1 MQAPCLPGYP
11 FGMFNRTLAW
21 AAGLIAVLA
30 LAAGGYLTYAAA
42 QKRAQQRQIAEM
54 VRDTTDKLRQAL
66 APKPAAELV
75 TAIDA
80 NLKAARA
87 PRDPGL
93 ADAAEHYILGAREI
107 ARRRV
112 EAERLVRQAAASRQA
127 LAGHMARAA
136 RRSDG
141 WMRDALA
148 LKKRV
153 ETDYFELGVTLKA
166 TDDLL
171 FKLQDS
177 ERRLELR
184 VGSDSLLEAAVLASA
199 RKQAQDEARR
209 ATDELNQLRRI
220 GP

>member
-1 MQAPCLPGYP
+1 M
-11 FGMFNRTLAW
+11 NRTLAW
-21 AAGLIAVLA
+21 AVGLIAAVA
-30 LAAGGYLTYAAA
+30 LAVVGYLTYAGA

-54 VRDTTDKLRQAL
+54 VRDTTEKLRQAL
-66 APKPAAELV
+66 AAKPAPELV
-75 TAIDA
+75 AGIDA

-112 EAERLVRQAAASRQA
+112 DAERFARQAAASRQA

-136 RRSDG
+136 RRNDG

-148 LKKRV
+148 LKKKV
-153 ETDYFELGVTLKA
+153 ETDYFDLGVALKA
-166 TDDLL
+166 MDDLL
-171 FKLQDS
+171 FRLQDS
-177 ERRLELR
+177 EKRLEPR
-184 VGSDSLLEAAVLASA
+184 IGPDALLEAAAVAAA

>member
-1 MQAPCLPGYP
+1 MV
-11 FGMFNRTLAW
+11 NRTLAW
-21 AAGLIAVLA
+21 AAGLIAAVALA
-30 LAAGGYLTYAAA
+30 LVGYLMHAAG
-42 QKRAQQRQIAEM
+42 QKRVQQRHVAEM
-54 VRDTTDKLRQAL
+54 VRDTTEKLRQAL

-75 TAIDA
+75 AAIDA

-107 ARRRV
+107 TRRRV
-112 EAERLVRQAAASRQA
+112 ETERLARQAAASRQA

-136 RRSDG
+136 RRNDG

-153 ETDYFELGVTLKA
+153 ESDYFDLGVTLKA

-177 ERRLELR
+177 EKRLEPRL
-184 VGSDSLLEAAVLASA
+184 GTDSLLDASLLASA
-199 RKQAQDEARR
+199 RKQAQEEARR

>member
-1 MQAPCLPGYP
+1 MQAPCPPGYP

-30 LAAGGYLTYAAA
+30 LVVGGYLTYAAA
-42 QKRAQQRQIAEM
+42 QKRVQQRQVAEM
-54 VRDTTDKLRQAL
+54 VRDTTEKLQQAL
-66 APKPAAELV
+66 APKPAPELIA
-75 TAIDA
+75 AIDA

-87 PRDPGL
+87 PRDLAL

-112 EAERLVRQAAASRQA
+112 DAERLARQAAASRQA

-136 RRSDG
+136 HRNDG

-153 ETDYFELGVTLKA
+153 ETDYFELGITLKA
-166 TDDLL
+166 TDELL

-177 ERRLELR
+177 EKRLEPRL
-184 VGSDSLLEAAVLASA
+184 GSDSLLDASVVASA
-199 RKQAQDEARR
+199 RKQ
-209 ATDELNQLRRI
+209 
-220 GP
+220 

>member
-1 MQAPCLPGYP
+1 ML
-11 FGMFNRTLAW
+11 NRGLLW
-21 AAGLIAVLA
+21 AGGLIAVLA
-30 LAAGGYLTYAAA
+30 LALGGYLMYGAA
-42 QKRAQQRQIAEM
+42 QKRAQQRQVAEM
-54 VRDTTDKLRQAL
+54 VRDTTEKLRRAL

-75 TAIDA
+75 AAIDA
-80 NLKAARA
+80 NLKTARA

-112 EAERLVRQAAASRQA
+112 EAERLARQAAASRLA

-136 RRSDG
+136 HRNDG

-153 ETDYFELGVTLKA
+153 ETDYFDLGITLKA

-177 ERRLELR
+177 EKRLEPRL
-184 VGSDSLLEAAVLASA
+184 GTDSLLEAGAVASA
-199 RKQAQDEARR
+199 RKRAQDEARR

>member
-1 MQAPCLPGYP
+1 M
-11 FGMFNRTLAW
+11 NRTLAW
-21 AAGLIAVLA
+21 AVGLIAAVA
-30 LAAGGYLTYAAA
+30 LAVGGYLMYAAA

-54 VRDTTDKLRQAL
+54 VRDTTEKLRQAL
-66 APKPAAELV
+66 AAKPAAELV

-112 EAERLVRQAAASRQA
+112 DAERFARQAAASRQA

-136 RRSDG
+136 RRNDG

-148 LKKRV
+148 LKKKV
-153 ETDYFELGVTLKA
+153 ETDYFDLGVTLKA

-171 FKLQDS
+171 FRLQDS
-177 ERRLELR
+177 EKRLEPR
-184 VGSDSLLEAAVLASA
+184 IGTDALLEAAAVAAA

>member
-1 MQAPCLPGYP
+1 M
-11 FGMFNRTLAW
+11 NRTLAW
-21 AAGLIAVLA
+21 AVGLVAVVA
-30 LAAGGYLTYAAA
+30 LAVAGYLTYAAA
-42 QKRAQQRQIAEM
+42 QKRAQQRQVAEV
-54 VRDTTDKLRQAL
+54 VRDTTEKLRQAL
-66 APKPAAELV
+66 AAKPAPELV
-75 TAIDA
+75 AGIDA

-112 EAERLVRQAAASRQA
+112 DAERFARQAAASRQA

-136 RRSDG
+136 RRNDG

-148 LKKRV
+148 LKKKV
-153 ETDYFELGVTLKA
+153 ETDYFDLGVTLKA
-166 TDDLL
+166 MDDLL
-171 FKLQDS
+171 FRLQDS
-177 ERRLELR
+177 EKRLEPRL
-184 VGSDSLLEAAVLASA
+184 GTDSLLEAAAVASA

>member
-1 MQAPCLPGYP
+1 MY
-11 FGMFNRTLAW
+11 
-21 AAGLIAVLA
+21 AG
-30 LAAGGYLTYAAA
+30 A
-42 QKRAQQRQIAEM
+42 QKRAQQRHIAEM
-54 VRDTTDKLRQAL
+54 VRDTSEKLRQAL
-66 APKPAAELV
+66 APKPAPELV
-75 TAIDA
+75 AAIDA
-80 NLKAARA
+80 NLQAARA

-112 EAERLVRQAAASRQA
+112 EAERLARQAAASRLA

-136 RRSDG
+136 RRNDG

-153 ETDYFELGVTLKA
+153 ETDYFDLGITLKA

-177 ERRLELR
+177 EKRLEPR
-184 VGSDSLLEAAVLASA
+184 VGTASLLEASTVAAA